1 MTRSLM
7 LAACLLTIF
16 HGATEA
22 GVTTKAAR
30 EGAEY
35 ILRKFSKTAG
45 NEGVDIL
52 ARKIEK
58 LAAKYG
64 DDAIIAVKKV
74 GSKSFRIIEEA
85 GENGPPAIKLMA
97 RRGDDAMWVVA
108 KKNRMV
114 IFIKYGDNAADAM
127 MKHGQLAEPL
137 LAFFGQN
144 AASAFKAVSAQN
156 GRRLAIM
163 TDSGELAKIGRTAEL
178 LKIIGHYGD
187 RAVNFVWDHK
197 ESLAVERILTAF
209 LESPQ
214 PFIENTQDISQVP
227 NLTTEEPAATKF
239 SRRPYWIVIVLT
251 VLAGIALVAWRT
263 IRTTTHSVDPR
274 VSQSA
279 DS

>member
-1 MTRSLM
+1 MARSLM
-7 LAACLLTIF
+7 LAACLITVF
-16 HGATEA
+16 YGTVEA
-22 GVTTKAAR
+22 GATTKAAR

-64 DDAIIAVKKV
+64 DDAIVAVKKV
-74 GSKSFRIIEEA
+74 GPTSFRIIEEA

-97 RRGDDAMWVVA
+97 RNGDDAVWVVA
-108 KKNRMV
+108 KKNRMA
-114 IFIKYGDNAADAM
+114 IFVNYGDNAADAM
-127 MKHGQLAEPL
+127 IKHGQLAEPL
-137 LAFFGQN
+137 LATFGQN

-163 TDSGELAKIGRTAEL
+163 TDSGDLAKIGRTAEL

-187 RAVNFVWDHK
+187 RAMSFVWNHK
-197 ESLAVERILTAF
+197 ESLAVERMLTAF

-214 PFIENTQDISQVP
+214 PFIENTLDISQVP
-227 NLTTEEPAATKF
+227 NLTTEEPVDTKF
-239 SRRPYWIVIVLT
+239 SRRPYWIVIVLL

-263 IRTTTHSVDPR
+263 VRTTTDPVDPKCP
-274 VSQSA
+274 QSA